1 VSLVYLDA
9 CTIIYLV
16 EGAQSVQLTVKTRL
30 SQHQANA
37 LITSRLSRLEC
48 RVGPVKNNADSLLS
62 TYDAFFAAAGLT
74 MVELTADVIERATEL
89 RAVYGFKTPDALH
102 LASAIEG
109 KANIFITGDGKLA
122 RCKEIPVDVI

>member
-1 VSLVYLDA
+1 MSLVYLDA

-16 EGAQSVQLTVKTRL
+16 EGAQSVQQTVKTRL

-37 LITSRLSRLEC
+37 LTTSRLSRLEC
-48 RVGPVKNNADSLLS
+48 RIGPLKNNATSLLS
-62 TYDAFFAAAGLT
+62 TYESFFSAAGLT
-74 MVELTADVIERATEL
+74 IVELVADVIERAKDL
-89 RAVYGFKTPDALH
+89 RATYGFKTPDALH

-109 KANIFITGDGKLA
+109 KADIFITGDGKLA